1 MIFSVAGWQVW
12 RSGVKS
18 ESHCSGGRAVTAKRV
33 VIVGGGGAGDAAAFA
48 LRKRGFDGD
57 VVILSADGDR
67 PYDRPYLSKEF
78 LRGEVE
84 LNKVYLHEEAE
95 YADERIELRL
105 QQRVVG
111 ASRPERTLA
120 LQSGDEVK
128 FDTLVVATGGTP
140 RRISDAPDSYNVM
153 TLRSLRNSQA
163 LREALKR
170 GSRLLL
176 VGAGFIG
183 AEVGASARH
192 LGKEV
197 LMVESAPVP
206 LARALGTDVGE
217 LYASIHRS
225 KGVDVRTGTTVKEWH
240 SYGGRV
246 VGVTL
251 SDGTREE
258 VDVVLIAIGI
268 DPNLDVPRMLGLP
281 IEGTGV
287 RVDSGLRAAE
297 GVYCGGD
304 IALHPHP
311 VLEQSIR
318 VEHWEV
324 AKHHVRG
331 IATAIASGDAPVTR
345 LPYFWSDQYDVSLE
359 YRGHASGDDRAV
371 WRGDKEALRFS
382 VFYLRDGVIKAVL
395 SMNDK
400 KVNET
405 GGNLIERRIRVG
417 EKALADLSTN
427 LEDLLP
433 TAG

>member
-1 MIFSVAGWQVW
+1 M
-12 RSGVKS
+12 
-18 ESHCSGGRAVTAKRV
+18 TAKRV
-33 VIVGGGGAGDAAAFA
+33 VIVGGGGAGDAAAFG
-48 LRKRGFDGD
+48 LRKRGFDGE
-57 VVILSADGDR
+57 VAILSADSDR

-84 LNKVYLHEEAE
+84 LKKVFLHDEAE
-95 YADERIELRL
+95 YSKEKIELRL
-105 QQRVVG
+105 QERVVG
-111 ASRPERTLA
+111 GSLADRTVS
-120 LQSGDEVK
+120 LQSGGEVG
-128 FDTLVVATGGTP
+128 FDVLVIATGGTP
-140 RRISDAPDSYNVM
+140 RRLPDAPSAANLM
-153 TLRSLRNSQA
+153 TLRSLRDSQH
-163 LREALKR
+163 LRDLLR
-170 GSRLLL
+170 RSSRLLL

-183 AEVGASARH
+183 AEVGASARQ

-197 LMVESAPVP
+197 LMVEAAPVP
-206 LARALGTDVGE
+206 LARALGDEVGE
-217 LYASIHRS
+217 VYASIHRS
-225 KGVDVRTGTTVKEWH
+225 RGVDMRTGTTVKEWH
-240 SYGGRV
+240 LERGRV
-246 VGVTL
+246 SGVTL
-251 SDGTREE
+251 SDGRREA
-258 VDVVLIAIGI
+258 VDLVLIAIGI
-268 DPNLDVPRMLGLP
+268 EPNLDLPRALDLP

-287 RVDSGLRAAE
+287 RVDEGLLAAD
-297 GVYCGGD
+297 GAYCAGD

-311 VLEQSIR
+311 VLEEAIR

-324 AKHHVRG
+324 AKHHGRG
-331 IATAIASGDAPVTR
+331 IATSIASGHAPVTR

-359 YRGHASGDDRAV
+359 YRGHASGNDRAV